1 MLENWLRKKTKQ
13 HTNLLALMQN
23 KEAKINI
30 QCIFIVL
37 RCHTNNFV
45 SLHLHTLHKIHCKY
59 RSTME
64 DLCNIYVYMCR
75 FIRLHQAVSHLIYFT
90 KMKIKMKSNFDEIYV
105 GNSSYLSSLY
115 INRAGNRIFRK
126 NLNFTRKKCFPL
138 SHPSGKTVLLE
149 RCLNESLIKILV

>member
-1 MLENWLRKKTKQ
+1 
-13 HTNLLALMQN
+13 MQN

-37 RCHTNNFV
+37 SCHTNNFV

-64 DLCNIYVYMCR
+64 DLCNVYVYMCR

-126 NLNFTRKKCFPL
+126 NLNFTRKKCFCTHSTPCIWQ
-138 SHPSGKTVLLE
+138 KDLLLLLLLLFVGL
-149 RCLNESLIKILV
+149 CVC

>member
-1 MLENWLRKKTKQ
+1 MQFTLLIVNFYRHFATHVGKLIKEKKH

-37 RCHTNNFV
+37 SCHTNNFV

-64 DLCNIYVYMCR
+64 DLCNVYVYMCR

-126 NLNFTRKKCFPL
+126 NLNFTRKKCFCTHSTP
-138 SHPSGKTVLLE
+138 
-149 RCLNESLIKILV
+149 CI